1 MFEQQKLGYS
11 YDALEPFLDALT
23 METHYSK
30 HHAAY
35 TKNLNAALENAGIR
49 PDSIEK
55 LLSSLDEISDEAV
68 RKAVRNNG
76 GGFYN
81 HNIYFQSLSPEKH
94 REPVGKLADAI
105 RTQLGGT
112 DSVKEKLSA
121 LAVSLFGSGWAW
133 LSANPDGKLQL
144 SSSPNQDNP
153 LMEGKGFV
161 PILAIDVW
169 EHAYYLKYKNLRADY
184 VKAFWEVL
192 DWEKVSESYEKLLKE
207 KTPRISAALPA
218 RKRQSG
224 PGGAATAYT
233 QP

>member
-1 MFEQQKLGYS
+1 MLEQQKLGYS

-192 DWEKVSESYEKLLKE
+192 DWEKVSESYEKLLK
-207 KTPRISAALPA
+207 
-218 RKRQSG
+218 
-224 PGGAATAYT
+224 
-233 QP
+233 

>member
-105 RTQLGGT
+105 RTQLGGM

-192 DWEKVSESYEKLLKE
+192 DWEKVSESYEKLLK
-207 KTPRISAALPA
+207 
-218 RKRQSG
+218 
-224 PGGAATAYT
+224 
-233 QP
+233 